1 MQDNPYKFLSQAD
14 VFVLSSYREGFAIV
28 IPEAMACGLPILS
41 TKCTGPTE
49 ILKDGEF
56 GMLVENNYD
65 GVYKGMKE
73 VLDNRESLPCYK
85 RQSLKRY
92 YYYEDDIVIK
102 DIINLFSN
110 EQ

>member
-1 MQDNPYKFLSQAD
+1 MSLPTVTNVNLLFFIGHGS
-14 VFVLSSYREGFAIV
+14 VFNFS
-28 IPEAMACGLPILS
+28 IL
-41 TKCTGPTE
+41 
-49 ILKDGEF
+49 
-56 GMLVENNYD
+56 LVENTDD

-73 VLDNRESLPCYK
+73 LLDNRESLPNYK

-102 DIINLFSN
+102 DIINLFSH